1 MHITQEMIESLTE
14 EELQLLCWLVSTECS
29 KEEISTNYL
38 KVLRKKFLIN
48 LNNDY
53 VQRFK
58 PEKQGLFIS
67 MTNKLKLR
75 E

>member
-48 LNNDY
+48 L
-53 VQRFK
+53 
-58 PEKQGLFIS
+58 
-67 MTNKLKLR
+67 LKR
-75 E
+75 RCQK